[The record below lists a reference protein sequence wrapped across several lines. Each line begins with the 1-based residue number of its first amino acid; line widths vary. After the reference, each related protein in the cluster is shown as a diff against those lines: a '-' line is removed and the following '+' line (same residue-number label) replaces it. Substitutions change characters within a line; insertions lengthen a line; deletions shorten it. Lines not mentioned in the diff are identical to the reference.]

1 MAAKGKS
8 KGKGKRMTLTQRL
21 ASARDYARSTRSYT
35 AFTNDWS
42 SSDSGPPPMQNS
54 SSSSSSASSGYEAPP
69 AGWVGI
75 LYVLQNF
82 GVQLAHLSLN
92 VMRTLRDILVPIPP
106 AMANQGDLIAQGLD
120 LDMPQHD
127 APVNPDLA
135 RISQEHPPI
144 LPPPPPRGWYLD
156 SDGETWRRQSPLAS
170 NKGKDAAK
178 GKDPT
183 KGKGRTIHEAMAYSN
198 NDPKGKGIGHLMS
211 QRTTTW
217 PEVQAQQTAVG
228 AFVLQRVGTAPEP
241 TSSEVLG
248 HGPFWLNHV
257 KYIQL
262 SGDREENSRLEFGP
276 VITITH
282 EIGVCPQTRYFCT
295 KTCLNMI
302 EVDLLLQACVII
314 PNDGAFAA
322 YMHPQFRTL
331 VTPPWTRQ
339 AVQHYMGHIAPQ
351 IAEMIALNPY
361 FGRGGPLLK
370 LNAIHYANNSV
381 LDNAL
386 EAAENSFYELH
397 PQETAAWQQ
406 LFIQFPSRQF
416 RDMPFGNDNLRT
428 SVRLQARELAEDLQA
443 VSNSVNARYYD
454 NAGSLHFVFYNGGFQ
469 EDNLDAQFPTGLNQG
484 NLSSTREVMD
494 ATARMLNYNLDS
506 LLFRWL
512 QNTDGFQRDPFAFG
526 SFTPRLARLGDF
538 ADLADPSMDVDM

>member
-1 MAAKGKS
+1 MILLRFLDGSMATTLRRLSGYVRYFFRLTYYLCKTLSFCTCNCRCNFWFRQHGTSVDRIYDNMAAKGKS

-35 AFTNDWS
+35 AFTHDWS

-75 LYVLQNF
+75 LYVLQHY

-106 AMANQGDLIAQGLD
+106 AMANQGDLIARGLD

-178 GKDPT
+178 GKDPA
-183 KGKGRTIHEAMAYSN
+183 KGKGFS
-198 NDPKGKGIGHLMS
+198 HLMS
-211 QRTTTW
+211 QRTRTW
-217 PEVQAQQTAVG
+217 PEVQTQQTAVG

-257 KYIQL
+257 IYTFSSAVTEKK
-262 SGDREENSRLEFGP
+262 
-276 VITITH
+276 
-282 EIGVCPQTRYFCT
+282 TR
-295 KTCLNMI
+295 
-302 EVDLLLQACVII
+302 D
-314 PNDGAFAA
+314 
-322 YMHPQFRTL
+322 
-331 VTPPWTRQ
+331 
-339 AVQHYMGHIAPQ
+339 
-351 IAEMIALNPY
+351 
-361 FGRGGPLLK
+361 
-370 LNAIHYANNSV
+370 
-381 LDNAL
+381 
-386 EAAENSFYELH
+386 
-397 PQETAAWQQ
+397 
-406 LFIQFPSRQF
+406 
-416 RDMPFGNDNLRT
+416 
-428 SVRLQARELAEDLQA
+428 
-443 VSNSVNARYYD
+443 
-454 NAGSLHFVFYNGGFQ
+454 
-469 EDNLDAQFPTGLNQG
+469 
-484 NLSSTREVMD
+484 
-494 ATARMLNYNLDS
+494 
-506 LLFRWL
+506 
-512 QNTDGFQRDPFAFG
+512 
-526 SFTPRLARLGDF
+526 
-538 ADLADPSMDVDM
+538 